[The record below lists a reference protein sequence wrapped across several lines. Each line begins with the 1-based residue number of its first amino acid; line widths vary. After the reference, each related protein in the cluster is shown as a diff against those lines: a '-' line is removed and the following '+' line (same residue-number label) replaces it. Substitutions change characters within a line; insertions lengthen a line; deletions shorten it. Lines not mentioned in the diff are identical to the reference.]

1 MTIPICFCYF
11 PIFFFSQVKSIISVM
26 MLVFLDVDIHF
37 IDILI
42 LYWGRG
48 RDGGNGDWSAEKDK
62 GMRKREMRPY

>member
-1 MTIPICFCYF
+1 
-11 PIFFFSQVKSIISVM
+11 

-37 IDILI
+37 IDILT

-62 GMRKREMRPY
+62 G